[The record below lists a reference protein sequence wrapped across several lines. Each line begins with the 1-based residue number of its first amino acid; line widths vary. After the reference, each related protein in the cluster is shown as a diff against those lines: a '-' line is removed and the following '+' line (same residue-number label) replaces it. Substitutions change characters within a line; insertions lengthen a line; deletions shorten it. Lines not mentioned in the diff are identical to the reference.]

1 MSVEPV
7 RTVSAA
13 ELAVLLGAA
22 PTGGQPLY
30 RGLAD
35 ALREK
40 VADGSMAVGVRL
52 PAERALAEEL
62 RLSRVTVSAAYREL
76 REAGWASAR
85 HGSGTF
91 VAMPSGPPA
100 WGSMVGAPVDGVV
113 DLVNAAPAAASEL
126 REAYLDAVDQLPR
139 FMPQHGYH
147 PGGLTTLRAAIAGH
161 YTRRGRPTTAD
172 QILVTGGAGDATE
185 VVFEALVEAGDRV
198 LVEHPT
204 YPGAVESVQ
213 AAGGRP
219 VPVPIDATDPDAFV
233 AEADRAARQSAPTV
247 AYLMPDFSNPSGA
260 RATPD
265 GRRRLAAT
273 LARHGVVTVVDEV
286 AAELVLDGSDDLE
299 PFGVPVPESTT
310 VAIGSLSKTVWGGIR
325 IGWVRAEV
333 ARTAQ
338 MAKIMARRQLSVSV
352 LDQLAAVR
360 LFAWH
365 DRLVAQRRRDLL
377 VQRDA
382 LAAAVDEQLPGWDY
396 VLPAGGLSLWCTLP
410 GGTSSTELGAAARS
424 RGLLLAPGPRFGTG
438 HLFDD
443 HQRLPFT
450 RPVSELTAAVN
461 ILATLVVSG
470 DASMSATPTLVV

>member
-1 MSVEPV
+1 
-7 RTVSAA
+7 
-13 ELAVLLGAA
+13 
-22 PTGGQPLY
+22 
-30 RGLAD
+30 
-35 ALREK
+35 
-40 VADGSMAVGVRL
+40 
-52 PAERALAEEL
+52 
-62 RLSRVTVSAAYREL
+62 
-76 REAGWASAR
+76 
-85 HGSGTF
+85 
-91 VAMPSGPPA
+91 
-100 WGSMVGAPVDGVV
+100 VDGVI
-113 DLVNAAPAAASEL
+113 DLVNAAPAAAPEL
-126 REAYLDAVDQLPR
+126 REAYLDAVDELPR

-147 PGGLTTLRAAIAGH
+147 PGGLTPLRAAIAGH

-325 IGWVRAEV
+325 IGWVRAEA

-365 DRLVAQRRRDLL
+365 DRLVAQRRRDLR

-410 GGTSSTELGAAARS
+410 AGTSSTELGAAARS

-461 ILATLVVSG
+461 VLATLVVSG

>member
-1 MSVEPV
+1 
-7 RTVSAA
+7 
-13 ELAVLLGAA
+13 
-22 PTGGQPLY
+22 
-30 RGLAD
+30 
-35 ALREK
+35 
-40 VADGSMAVGVRL
+40 
-52 PAERALAEEL
+52 
-62 RLSRVTVSAAYREL
+62 
-76 REAGWASAR
+76 
-85 HGSGTF
+85 
-91 VAMPSGPPA
+91 MPSGPPA
-100 WGSMVGAPVDGVV
+100 WGSMVGAPVDGVI
-113 DLVNAAPAAASEL
+113 DLVNAAPAAAPEL
-126 REAYLDAVDQLPR
+126 REAYLDAVDELPR

-198 LVEHPT
+198 LIEHPT

-233 AEADRAARQSAPTV
+233 ADADRAARQSAPTV
-247 AYLMPDFSNPSGA
+247 AYVMPDFSNPSGA

-286 AAELVLDGSDDLE
+286 AAEIVLDGPDDLE
-299 PFGVPVPESTT
+299 PFGVPVPESAT

-325 IGWVRAEV
+325 IGWVRAEA

-365 DRLVAQRRRDLL
+365 DRLVARRRRDLRA
-377 VQRDA
+377 QRDA
-382 LAAAVDEQLPGWDY
+382 LAAAVDERLPGWSY
-396 VLPAGGLSLWCTLP
+396 VLPAGGLSLWCALP
-410 GGTSSTELGAAARS
+410 AGTSSTDLVAAARS

-443 HQRLPFT
+443 HQRMPFT

-461 ILATLVVSG
+461 VLANLVVSA
-470 DASMSATPTLVV
+470 DAAMSVTPALVV

>member
-7 RTVSAA
+7 RSVSAT

-35 ALREK
+35 ALRER

-76 REAGWASAR
+76 RESGWASAR

-100 WGSMVGAPVDGVV
+100 WGSMVGAPVDGVI
-113 DLVNAAPAAASEL
+113 DLVNAAPAAAPEL
-126 REAYLDAVDQLPR
+126 REAYLDAVDELPR

-161 YTRRGRPTTAD
+161 YTRRGRPTTPD

-219 VPVPIDATDPDAFV
+219 VPVAIDATDPDAFV
-233 AEADRAARQSAPTV
+233 AEVDRAA
-247 AYLMPDFSNPSGA
+247 
-260 RATPD
+260 ATSS
-265 GRRRLAAT
+265 
-273 LARHGVVTVVDEV
+273 V
-286 AAELVLDGSDDLE
+286 ELV
-299 PFGVPVPESTT
+299 
-310 VAIGSLSKTVWGGIR
+310 
-325 IGWVRAEV
+325 
-333 ARTAQ
+333 
-338 MAKIMARRQLSVSV
+338 
-352 LDQLAAVR
+352 
-360 LFAWH
+360 
-365 DRLVAQRRRDLL
+365 
-377 VQRDA
+377 
-382 LAAAVDEQLPGWDY
+382 
-396 VLPAGGLSLWCTLP
+396 PAGSAHHRDSPPAG
-410 GGTSSTELGAAARS
+410 ST
-424 RGLLLAPGPRFGTG
+424 
-438 HLFDD
+438 
-443 HQRLPFT
+443 
-450 RPVSELTAAVN
+450 
-461 ILATLVVSG
+461 
-470 DASMSATPTLVV
+470 

>member
-1 MSVEPV
+1 MSGEPV
-7 RTVSAA
+7 RIVSAA

-35 ALREK
+35 AVRER
-40 VADGSMAVGVRL
+40 VADGSIAVGVRL

-100 WGSMVGAPVDGVV
+100 WGSMVGAPVDGVI

-247 AYLMPDFSNPSGA
+247 AYLMPDFSKPSGA
-260 RATPD
+260 RGTLD

-365 DRLVAQRRRDLL
+365 DRLVAQRRRDLR

-410 GGTSSTELGAAARS
+410 AGTSSTELGAAARS

-461 ILATLVVSG
+461 VLATLVVSG

>member
-1 MSVEPV
+1 M
-7 RTVSAA
+7 
-13 ELAVLLGAA
+13 
-22 PTGGQPLY
+22 
-30 RGLAD
+30 
-35 ALREK
+35 
-40 VADGSMAVGVRL
+40 
-52 PAERALAEEL
+52 
-62 RLSRVTVSAAYREL
+62 
-76 REAGWASAR
+76 
-85 HGSGTF
+85 
-91 VAMPSGPPA
+91 
-100 WGSMVGAPVDGVV
+100 
-113 DLVNAAPAAASEL
+113 
-126 REAYLDAVDQLPR
+126 
-139 FMPQHGYH
+139 
-147 PGGLTTLRAAIAGH
+147 
-161 YTRRGRPTTAD
+161 
-172 QILVTGGAGDATE
+172 
-185 VVFEALVEAGDRV
+185 
-198 LVEHPT
+198 
-204 YPGAVESVQ
+204 
-213 AAGGRP
+213 
-219 VPVPIDATDPDAFV
+219 PIDATDPDAFV

-365 DRLVAQRRRDLL
+365 DRLVAQRRRDLRM
-377 VQRDA
+377 QRDA

-410 GGTSSTELGAAARS
+410 AGTSSTELGAAARS

-461 ILATLVVSG
+461 VLATLVVSG

>member
-1 MSVEPV
+1 M
-7 RTVSAA
+7 
-13 ELAVLLGAA
+13 
-22 PTGGQPLY
+22 
-30 RGLAD
+30 
-35 ALREK
+35 
-40 VADGSMAVGVRL
+40 
-52 PAERALAEEL
+52 
-62 RLSRVTVSAAYREL
+62 
-76 REAGWASAR
+76 
-85 HGSGTF
+85 
-91 VAMPSGPPA
+91 
-100 WGSMVGAPVDGVV
+100 GAPVDGVI
-113 DLVNAAPAAASEL
+113 DLVNAAPAAAPEL
-126 REAYLDAVDQLPR
+126 REAYLDAVDELPR
-139 FMPQHGYH
+139 FMSQHGYH

-161 YTRRGRPTTAD
+161 YTRRGRPTTPD

-219 VPVPIDATDPDAFV
+219 VPVAIDATDPDAFV
-233 AEADRAARQSAPTV
+233 AEVDRAARQSAPTV

-260 RATPD
+260 RATPE

-286 AAELVLDGSDDLE
+286 AAELVLDGSDDHE
-299 PFGVPVPESTT
+299 PFGVPVPESAA

-325 IGWVRAEV
+325 IGWVRAEA

-360 LFAWH
+360 LFTRH
-365 DRLVAQRRRDLL
+365 DRLVAQRRRDLR

-382 LAAAVDEQLPGWDY
+382 LAAAVDDRLPGWNY
-396 VLPAGGLSLWCTLP
+396 VLPAGGLSLWCALP
-410 GGTSSTELGAAARS
+410 AGTSSTELVAAARS

-443 HQRLPFT
+443 HQRVPFT

-470 DASMSATPTLVV
+470 DASMSAAPTLVV